1 MKKFRFNR
9 LTVGALFAVVAIVG
23 GWSITASSAKS
34 PAASPGAAAEVDLSS
49 EINVLNGYVRD
60 LRAFD
65 KKCGLL
71 NKRSTFTA
79 VDLEPLQRNADDLK
93 GRVPSVQS
101 ALREAIR
108 KLKAAG
114 RWDGLDEIVA
124 GITSSPS
131 KELLAQQSFK
141 RFLEES
147 ASQLA
152 NDSREIPNPIE
163 VLRKRLSAQLPRSGS
178 ESGANEFAWRTV
190 PATYLRTAEPV
201 VMNVTLRCRFALLR
215 QGLTAA
221 VGVHDNTGHLGS
233 QESFDDAACY
243 CAHDFGSCDFA
254 T

>member
-1 MKKFRFNR
+1 MRKIGFNR
-9 LTVGALFAVVAIVG
+9 LTVGALFAVVAIVS
-23 GWSITASSAKS
+23 GWSMSPSSAKS
-34 PAASPGAAAEVDLSS
+34 PASSSAAAPDLDLSA
-49 EINVLNGYVRD
+49 EINVLNGYIKD

-71 NKRSTFTA
+71 NKRGAFTA
-79 VDLEPLQRNADDLK
+79 VDLDPLQRNADDLK
-93 GRVPSVQS
+93 GRVPSVQN

-114 RWDGLDEIVA
+114 RWDRLDEVVA
-124 GITSSPS
+124 GITESPS
-131 KELLAQQSFK
+131 KELLRQESFK
-141 RFLEES
+141 RFLEDS
-147 ASQLA
+147 ALQLA

-163 VLRKRLSAQLPRSGS
+163 VLRKRLKAQLSQPGV
-178 ESGANEFAWRTV
+178 EAQFTWRAV

-221 VGVHDNTGHLGS
+221 AGVHDNDGHLGS
-233 QESFDDAACY
+233 QESLDDARCY